1 MDPLLEVSLRWAHVI
16 AGLCWIGLL
25 YFFNFVN
32 VPFQGTI
39 DPATKKVVNP
49 QLLSRALWWFRMAA
63 MTTFLIGL
71 YLFIALY
78 MKKPEDGGLMREVG
92 KEGLSARA
100 MTIMIGMT
108 LGIIMWFNVWFII
121 WPNQKKIIAGM
132 LSGTP
137 AAPECAKRA
146 LLASRFNCYSS
157 GPMLFLMLAAKHGG
171 SLGTTGYIVAFAL
184 PLLVIHLAIKASG
197 NVAKPA

>member
-1 MDPLLEVSLRWAHVI
+1 MDPLLEVSLRWAHVL
-16 AGLCWIGLL
+16 AGICWIGLL

-49 QLLSRALWWFRMAA
+49 QMLSRALWWFRWAA
-63 MTTFLIGL
+63 MLTMLIGL

-92 KEGLSARA
+92 KEGLSQRANSIMIA
-100 MTIMIGMT
+100 MT
-108 LGIIMWFNVWFII
+108 LALVMWFNVWFII

-132 LSGTP
+132 LSGN
-137 AAPECAKRA
+137 AAPPECAKRA
-146 LLASRFNCYSS
+146 LMASRFNCYSS
-157 GPMLFLMLAAKHGG
+157 GPMLFLMIAAPHGG
-171 SLGTTGYIVAFAL
+171 GLDLTGHVVAFVV

-197 NVAKPA
+197 GVGKPV